1 MEAFAREQGLSDIHG
16 PPRPADWRPGHAPES
31 FKVAHA
37 IQPERKPP
45 PEGLL
50 PLRRRLRCGQTSEVA
65 TWPPDAFRLM
75 KLMRNL
81 LRQTATAIWK
91 EHRRLDIQ
99 RDREDKSLAA
109 IDVFVQ
115 HLIDSRLPIG

>member
-1 MEAFAREQGLSDIHG
+1 
-16 PPRPADWRPGHAPES
+16 
-31 FKVAHA
+31 
-37 IQPERKPP
+37 
-45 PEGLL
+45 
-50 PLRRRLRCGQTSEVA
+50 
-65 TWPPDAFRLM
+65 
-75 KLMRNL
+75 MRNL